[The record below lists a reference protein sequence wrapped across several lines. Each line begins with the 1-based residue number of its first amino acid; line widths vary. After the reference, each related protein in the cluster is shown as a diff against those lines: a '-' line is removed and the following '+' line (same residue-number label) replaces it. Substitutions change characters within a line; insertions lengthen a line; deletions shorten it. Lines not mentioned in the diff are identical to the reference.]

1 MTYYLTPKSQTAAT
15 SLYIGDTP
23 EDARDTL
30 MSMGYSV
37 EQALGAALDGR
48 ALPSVDAADAD
59 IWTVEEVA

>member
-1 MTYYLTPKSQTAAT
+1 MSFYLTPKSPTAAT

-30 MSMGYSV
+30 MEMGYTM
-37 EQALGAALDGR
+37 EQALGAALDGQ
-48 ALPSVDAADAD
+48 ALPSLVSEQDD

>member
-1 MTYYLTPKSQTAAT
+1 MSFYLTPKSPTAAT
-15 SLYIGDTP
+15 SIHLGDTP

-30 MSMGYSV
+30 VEMGYS
-37 EQALGAALDGR
+37 AALDGR